1 MNNKIKTLA
10 EQSGIMF
17 APVVINDME
26 FGLENVYIDSSDVL
40 EKFVELIIKKCVF
53 IAETYDLLLD
63 EDDREC
69 CICRKV
75 AWRIADNINSEFGIE

>member
-1 MNNKIKTLA
+1 MNQKIKELA
-10 EQSGIMF
+10 EQVYGMDVHYDNGVF
-17 APVVINDME
+17 A
-26 FGLENVYIDSSDVL
+26 
-40 EKFVELIIKKCVF
+40 ELIIKKCVF

-63 EDDREC
+63 EDDKEC